1 MIVRYLAATS
11 LPPTLE
17 TCIQE
22 PVLHI
27 PAPPGER
34 IGKVAARYPAVTP
47 GVAVRCLAVTR
58 GVTVRYLTVT
68 ASPPPRYQRNPG
80 HPLGQVHTLD
90 YKPLLCEKMNSGIP
104 RRYHAATP
112 DVTAKNITAPRR
124 PPLLPR

>member
-27 PAPPGER
+27 PAPPGEM

-47 GVAVRCLAVTR
+47 GVTVKCLAVTR
-58 GVTVRYLTVT
+58 GVTVRYRTVT
-68 ASPPPRYQRNPG
+68 ASPPPRYHLNPG
-80 HPLGQVHTLD
+80 HPLEQVLTLD
-90 YKPLLCEKMNSGIP
+90 YEPLLCEQK
-104 RRYHAATP
+104 
-112 DVTAKNITAPRR
+112 
-124 PPLLPR
+124 